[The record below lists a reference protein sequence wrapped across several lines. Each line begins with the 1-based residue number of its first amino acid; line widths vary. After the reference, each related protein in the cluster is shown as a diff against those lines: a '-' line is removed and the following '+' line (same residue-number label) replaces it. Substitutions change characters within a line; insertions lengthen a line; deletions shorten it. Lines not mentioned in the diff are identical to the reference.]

1 MAQEN
6 ALLSAPEA
14 QPDVGRPLEEVTAT
28 AALHPES
35 IRGEPWLRRQARSL
49 VVSRLEKLAEGRLSI
64 REHGEVRRFGDPG
77 TFPLEGTIAIH
88 DSAFWERVAWGGS
101 VGAAE
106 AFCDGFW
113 STADLTTVVRIFA
126 RNQDALQGMDSGFGS
141 LAAPVRRLLHRMR
154 SNTRSGSIRN
164 IAAHYDT
171 GNEFFSEFLDSTLTY
186 SCAIF
191 PDALSTL
198 ETAQQWKLD
207 TICRK
212 LGLGRDDHLL
222 EIGTGWGGLAIHA
235 ARKYGCRVTTT
246 TISKRQFEYTSK
258 AVETAGLED
267 RITLL
272 QSDYRDLP
280 AALDERFDKLVS
292 IEMIEAVGHGY
303 LPAYFEVIGRML
315 KPDGLA
321 LLQAITIPD
330 QKYDAY
336 RKSVDFIQKYIF
348 PGALLPSMARIQ
360 DCVRTRTD
368 LRLLDVEDLTPHYAR
383 TLKSWSDRFEAREDE
398 IATLGLSE
406 AERRKWKYYF
416 GYCEGGFLER
426 TIGDVQILFGKPMN
440 RRNTRPSSF
449 A

>member
-1 MAQEN
+1 VIATER
-6 ALLSAPEA
+6 SEA
-14 QPDVGRPLEEVTAT
+14 C
-28 AALHPES
+28 
-35 IRGEPWLRRQARSL
+35 RGESWLGRQARRL
-49 VVSRLEKLAEGRLSI
+49 VVGRLEKLAEGQLSI
-64 REHGEVRRFGDPG
+64 QENGETRRFGNPG
-77 TFPLEGTIAIH
+77 TFPLEGTIRIH

-101 VGAAE
+101 IGAGE

-113 STADLTTVVRIFA
+113 STPDLAAVIRIFA
-126 RNQDALQGMDSGFGS
+126 RNQDALQDMDSGFGA

-154 SNTRSGSIRN
+154 SNTKSGSLRN

-171 GNEFFSEFLDSTLTY
+171 GNEFFSKFLDSTLTY

-212 LGLGRDDHLL
+212 LELSRKDHLL
-222 EIGTGWGGLAIHA
+222 EIGTGWGALAIHA

-246 TISKRQFEYTSK
+246 TISKRQFAHASK
-258 AVETAGLED
+258 AIRDAGLAD
-267 RITLL
+267 RITILR
-272 QSDYRDLP
+272 SDYRDVP
-280 AALDERFDKLVS
+280 AKLDQRFDKLVS

-303 LPAYFEVIGRML
+303 LPVYFEVIGRML
-315 KPDGLA
+315 RPDGLA

-330 QKYDAY
+330 QRYEAY
-336 RKSVDFIQKYIF
+336 RRSVDFIQQYIF
-348 PGALLPSMARIQ
+348 PGALLPSMGRIQ
-360 DCVRTRTD
+360 ECVRERTD

-383 TLKSWSDRFEAREDE
+383 TLKAWSDRFGARENE
-398 IATLGLSE
+398 IAELGLSE

-440 RRNTRPSSF
+440 RRNVQPSSF

>member
-1 MAQEN
+1 
-6 ALLSAPEA
+6 L
-14 QPDVGRPLEEVTAT
+14 V
-28 AALHPES
+28 
-35 IRGEPWLRRQARSL
+35 RQARGL
-49 VVSRLEKLAEGRLSI
+49 VIGRLEKLAAGRVSI
-64 REHGEVRRFGDPG
+64 QEDGEVRRFGTPG
-77 TFPLEGTIAIH
+77 TFPLEGTITIH

-101 VGAAE
+101 IGAGE

-113 STADLTTVVRIFA
+113 STPDLTAVVRIFA
-126 RNQDALQGMDSGFGS
+126 RNQDALHGVDSGFGA
-141 LAAPVRRLLHRMR
+141 LAAPARRLLHRMR
-154 SNTRSGSIRN
+154 SNTKSGSIRN

-171 GNEFFSEFLDSTLTY
+171 GNEFFSKFLDSTLTY

-207 TICRK
+207 TVCKK
-212 LGLGRDDHLL
+212 LELGRGDHLL
-222 EIGTGWGGLAIHA
+222 EIGTGWGALAIHA

-246 TISKRQFEYTSK
+246 TISQRQFEYASK
-258 AVETAGLED
+258 AVAAAGLND

-292 IEMIEAVGHGY
+292 IEMIEAVGHSY
-303 LPAYFEVIGRML
+303 LPRYFEVISRML
-315 KPDGLA
+315 KADGLA

-336 RKSVDFIQKYIF
+336 RKSVDFIQQYIF

-360 DCVRTRTD
+360 QCVRTRTD

-383 TLKSWSDRFEAREDE
+383 TLKAWNDRFEAREDE
-398 IATLGLSE
+398 IAELGLSE
-406 AERRKWKYYF
+406 TERRKWKYYF

-426 TIGDVQILFGKPMN
+426 TIGDVQILSGKPLN
-440 RRNTRPSSF
+440 RRNVRPSSF